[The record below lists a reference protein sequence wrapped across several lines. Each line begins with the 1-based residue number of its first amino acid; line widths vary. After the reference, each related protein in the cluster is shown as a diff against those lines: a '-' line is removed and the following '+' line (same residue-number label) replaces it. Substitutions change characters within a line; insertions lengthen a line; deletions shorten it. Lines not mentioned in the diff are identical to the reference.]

1 MGPCQIIFLISPSS
15 PKQTRKLQTIERS
28 WHRTRCEHP
37 CLFPIIH
44 GLTHGVGKLCLQLT
58 VARHITDKSTN
69 IARGNGLAWKKR
81 WQCIWSVLFF
91 FFFFLDIS
99 WHEHSL
105 ASALQPFPQRTA
117 ICSPVLVMTLTFRSV
132 LQTETP
138 RNIGYRR
145 PIIPSNCCLSLPSK
159 NRVCR
164 RGYIFISIQYAEHFV
179 GRILMCCSE

>member
-81 WQCIWSVLFF
+81 WQCIWSVIFF
-91 FFFFLDIS
+91 FFFFRYFQTWALTGLCPATVSPKNSYLFSCISYDVDIQVCTPDGNTS
-99 WHEHSL
+99 KYR
-105 ASALQPFPQRTA
+105 LQEAYYSKQLL
-117 ICSPVLVMTLTFRSV
+117 LVF
-132 LQTETP
+132 
-138 RNIGYRR
+138 
-145 PIIPSNCCLSLPSK
+145 
-159 NRVCR
+159 
-164 RGYIFISIQYAEHFV
+164 A
-179 GRILMCCSE
+179 